1 MTATT
6 PPLSTNAAADCIAS
20 LAIILLSRGA
30 GYASGDSELRELAQH
45 LHATLA
51 TQGQPILCVQPAF
64 VDRFQPALPEALDLC
79 AAAQTIVILPVMVP
93 DEPSLRRWL
102 HKLIMRWRAGRTSL
116 IDRADSDQHRQRL
129 IFAAPLVQTPQLAD
143 VLAATVQDALAQP
156 HTQDVPAVVGDD
168 DWEHDPKGWSIVPEH
183 QHHVL
188 WCTGPRCAAK
198 GAVQLWPHLA
208 RTVRE
213 NPGLKKKVMLL
224 QTSCQYPCNHGP
236 LMIVYPGGQWYGP
249 MDSNNMAPVLTQ
261 HVLHDQ
267 VSEDLCVQGPL
278 TLVRQS
284 S

>member
-1 MTATT
+1 MTAPTL
-6 PPLSTNAAADCIAS
+6 PLSTSTAAGGEAS
-20 LAIILLSRGA
+20 LAIIVLSRGA
-30 GYASGDSELRELAQH
+30 GYASGESELTALSQH
-45 LHATLA
+45 LHAT
-51 TQGQPILCVQPAF
+51 
-64 VDRFQPALPEALDLC
+64 LPEALDLC
-79 AAAQTIVILPVMVP
+79 AAAHTIVILPVMVP

-116 IDRADSDQHRQRL
+116 IDRTDSDQYRQRL
-129 IFAAPLVQTPQLAD
+129 IFAVPLVQTPQLAD
-143 VLAATVQDALAQP
+143 VLAATVQEALSQP
-156 HTQDVPAVVGDD
+156 HTQDVPVVVGDGN
-168 DWEHDPKGWSIVPEH
+168 WEQDPKGWSIVPEH

-198 GAVQLWPHLA
+198 GAVQLWPHLT

-249 MDSNNMAPVLTQ
+249 MDANNIAPVLTQ

-267 VSEDLCVQGPL
+267 VSEDLRIQGAH
-278 TLVRQS
+278 TLVPLRS
-284 S
+284 